1 MSRRRPPLSPKV
13 GVALLA
19 TLMLSSCA
27 DDERKVVIGSKKF
40 TESVIMGE
48 AAALLGQSVGVT
60 VEHRAELGGTRVLFE
75 ALKRG
80 DLDLYPEYTGTIAAE
95 LLPDTFSDEKRHG
108 GLTPAAIR
116 EALKPLG
123 LDATAPLAFN
133 NTYGLAVRKDV
144 AAVRGLTR
152 ISQLADHA
160 DLRIACGHEFLDR
173 DDGWPGLREAYQL
186 PFRPR
191 GLDHDLAY
199 RGIAAGDLDV
209 VDVYTTD
216 AEIAELDLVVL
227 EDDQRFFPEYRALYV
242 VRRDLKERAP
252 KLMTALGELGGSIT
266 SREMSSLNGMA
277 KLDKQPTVAVAGKLL
292 QAAGVDTETLDVDSR
307 RADRA
312 ENLLGWLLEHLVLV
326 AISLLMAIVVAI
338 PLGILAARSASVGQV
353 VLGVTGVLQTVPSL
367 ALLVFMIP
375 LVGIGAPGAIIALFL
390 YSLLPIV
397 RNTHSGL
404 TGIDP
409 GLVRSADALG
419 LSART
424 RLFRVELPL
433 ALPAVLAGVKTAAVI
448 NVGTAT
454 LGALIGAGGLGKPIL
469 TGIRMADDALI
480 LTGALPAA
488 ALALAVQG
496 LRAGRAGGGR
506 AAPARQARRQLS
518 RHRDVAHHHTHRS
531 DTRSTACFLPDGRQK
546 APQRHRTSAPPGLT
560 GSAC

>member
-496 LRAGRAGGGR
+496 LFELVERAVVAPPLRGKRAG
-506 AAPARQARRQLS
+506 S
-518 RHRDVAHHHTHRS
+518 
-531 DTRSTACFLPDGRQK
+531 
-546 APQRHRTSAPPGLT
+546 
-560 GSAC
+560 